1 MSRTYTPRPGS
12 FAEKAVEHF
21 RAHPDAEESS
31 IALAALIECK
41 SESVSA
47 LMQAAVANGLIA
59 TRREGRFCYFSLGT
73 GEAVETD
80 QPGADQEAEEP
91 ADHLTVALYNDGEL
105 LMSGIRGTEGFI
117 TLSASQTAQL
127 REYLLHTG
135 SLIEQLQ
142 QRTGAGE

>member
-21 RAHPDAEESS
+21 RSHPDAEEDSD
-31 IALAALIECK
+31 ALAALIEANPK
-41 SESVSA
+41 NMSG
-47 LMQAAVANGLIA
+47 LLHAAVANGAIA
-59 TRREGRFCYFSLGT
+59 VRRDGRKCYFSLGA
-73 GEAVETD
+73 GADAD
-80 QPGADQEAEEP
+80 QPGADQEAEQP

-105 LMSGIRGTEGFI
+105 LMSGIHGVEGFI

-142 QRTGAGE
+142 RGE